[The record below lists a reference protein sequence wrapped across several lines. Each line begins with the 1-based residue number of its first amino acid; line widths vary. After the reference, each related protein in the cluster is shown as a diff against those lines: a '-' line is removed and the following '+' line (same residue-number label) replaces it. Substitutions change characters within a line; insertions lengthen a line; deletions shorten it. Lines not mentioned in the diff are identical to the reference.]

1 MLTITNKNGVF
12 YANDEDANIS
22 EDELTV
28 QNNGWCKLP
37 EGNSSNRTWIKATE
51 LEKIDGTK
59 ELPYREKSVRATSGV
74 AGKTW
79 IDFLSDEDKAIYE
92 QLKAKGEQARLDA
105 KKKPLTEE
113 EKAERNIAKLEAK
126 LAELKDK
133 RDSRKKVEA

>member
-12 YANDEDANIS
+12 YANDKDANIS
-22 EDELTV
+22 EVELKV

-51 LEKIDGTK
+51 LEKITDTR

-92 QLKAKGEQARLDA
+92 QLKAKGEKAREEA
-105 KKKPLTEE
+105 KSHKLTEE
-113 EKAERNIAKLEAK
+113 EKNELKIKKLEAQLEAMK
-126 LAELKDK
+126 AKRAE
-133 RDSRKKVEA
+133 RVGA

>member
-12 YANDEDANIS
+12 YANDKDANIS
-22 EDELTV
+22 EVELTV
-28 QNNGWCKLP
+28 QSNGWCKLP

-79 IDFLSDEDKAIYE
+79 VDFLSDEDKAIYE
-92 QLKAKGEQARLDA
+92 QLKAKGEKAREEA
-105 KKKPLTEE
+105 KSHKLTEE
-113 EKAERNIAKLEAK
+113 EKNELKIKKLEAQLEAMK
-126 LAELKDK
+126 AKRAE
-133 RDSRKKVEA
+133 RVGA

>member
-12 YANDEDANIS
+12 YANDKDANIS
-22 EDELTV
+22 EVELKV

-51 LEKIDGTK
+51 LEKITDTK

-79 IDFLSDEDKAIYE
+79 IDFLSDEDKALYE
-92 QLKAKGEQARLDA
+92 QLKAKGEKARDEA
-105 KKKPLTEE
+105 KSHMLTEE
-113 EKAERNIAKLEAK
+113 EKNELKIKKLEAQVDAMK
-126 LAELKDK
+126 AKRAE
-133 RDSRKKVEA
+133 RVGA

>member
-12 YANDEDANIS
+12 YANDKDANIS
-22 EDELTV
+22 EVELKV

-51 LEKIDGTK
+51 LEKIEGTR

-79 IDFLSDEDKAIYE
+79 IDFLSDEDRAIYE
-92 QLKAKGEQARLDA
+92 QLKAKGEKAREEA
-105 KKKPLTEE
+105 KSHKLTEE
-113 EKAERNIAKLEAK
+113 EKNELKIKKLEAQLEAMK
-126 LAELKDK
+126 AKRAE
-133 RDSRKKVEA
+133 RVGA

>member
-12 YANDEDANIS
+12 YANDNDANIS
-22 EDELTV
+22 EVELKV

-51 LEKIDGTK
+51 LEKIEDTK

-92 QLKAKGEQARLDA
+92 QLKAKGEKAREEA
-105 KKKPLTEE
+105 KSHKLTEE
-113 EKAERNIAKLEAK
+113 EKNELKIKKLEAQLEAMK
-126 LAELKDK
+126 AKRAE
-133 RDSRKKVEA
+133 RVGA

>member
-1 MLTITNKNGVF
+1 MITITNKNGVF
-12 YANDEDANIS
+12 YANDKDANIS
-22 EDELTV
+22 EVELKV
-28 QNNGWCKLP
+28 QSNGWCRLP

-92 QLKAKGEQARLDA
+92 QLKAKGEKAREEA
-105 KKKPLTEE
+105 KSHKLTEE
-113 EKAERNIAKLEAK
+113 EKNELKIKKLEAQLEAMK
-126 LAELKDK
+126 AKRAE
-133 RDSRKKVEA
+133 RVGA

>member
-12 YANDEDANIS
+12 YANDNDANIS
-22 EDELTV
+22 EVELKV

-51 LEKIDGTK
+51 LEKIEDTI

-79 IDFLSDEDKAIYE
+79 IDFLSDEDKALYE
-92 QLKAKGEQARLDA
+92 QLKAKGEKAREEA
-105 KKKPLTEE
+105 KSHKLTEE
-113 EKAERNIAKLEAK
+113 EKNELKIKKLEAQLEAMK
-126 LAELKDK
+126 AKRAE
-133 RDSRKKVEA
+133 RVGA

>member
-12 YANDEDANIS
+12 YANDKDANIS
-22 EDELTV
+22 EVELTV
-28 QNNGWCKLP
+28 QSNGWCKLP

-79 IDFLSDEDKAIYE
+79 VDFLSDEDKAVYE
-92 QLKAKGEQARLDA
+92 QLKAKGEKAREEA
-105 KKKPLTEE
+105 KSHKLTEE
-113 EKAERNIAKLEAK
+113 EKNELKIKKLEAQLEAMK
-126 LAELKDK
+126 AKRAE
-133 RDSRKKVEA
+133 RVGA

>member
-12 YANDEDANIS
+12 YANDKDANIS
-22 EDELTV
+22 EVELKV

-51 LEKIDGTK
+51 LEKIEDTR

-92 QLKAKGEQARLDA
+92 QLKAKGEKAREEA
-105 KKKPLTEE
+105 KSHKLTEE
-113 EKAERNIAKLEAK
+113 EKNELKIKKLEAQLEAMK
-126 LAELKDK
+126 AKRAE
-133 RDSRKKVEA
+133 RVGA

>member
-12 YANDEDANIS
+12 YANDKDANIS
-22 EDELTV
+22 EVELKV
-28 QNNGWCKLP
+28 QSNGWCKLP

-51 LEKIDGTK
+51 LEKITGTK

-92 QLKAKGEQARLDA
+92 QLKAKGEKAREEA
-105 KKKPLTEE
+105 KSHKLTEE
-113 EKAERNIAKLEAK
+113 EKNELKIKKLEAQLEAMK
-126 LAELKDK
+126 AKRAE
-133 RDSRKKVEA
+133 RVGA

>member
-12 YANDEDANIS
+12 YANDKDANIS
-22 EDELTV
+22 EVELKV
-28 QNNGWCKLP
+28 QSNGWCKLP

-79 IDFLSDEDKAIYE
+79 VDFLSDEDKAIYE
-92 QLKAKGEQARLDA
+92 QLKAKGEKAREEA
-105 KKKPLTEE
+105 KSHKLTEE
-113 EKAERNIAKLEAK
+113 EKNELKIKKLEAQLEAMK
-126 LAELKDK
+126 AKRAE
-133 RDSRKKVEA
+133 R

>member
-12 YANDEDANIS
+12 YANDKDANIS
-22 EDELTV
+22 EVELKV

-51 LEKIDGTK
+51 LEKIENTR

-92 QLKAKGEQARLDA
+92 QLKAKGEKAREEA
-105 KKKPLTEE
+105 KSHKLTEE
-113 EKAERNIAKLEAK
+113 EKNELKIKKLEAQLEAMK
-126 LAELKDK
+126 AKRAE
-133 RDSRKKVEA
+133 RVGA

>member
-12 YANDEDANIS
+12 YANDKDANIS
-22 EDELTV
+22 EVELKV

-51 LEKIDGTK
+51 LEKITDTK

-92 QLKAKGEQARLDA
+92 QLKARGEQARQDA

-113 EKAERNIAKLEAK
+113 EKAERNIAKLEAR
-126 LAELKDK
+126 LAELKAK
-133 RDSRKKVEA
+133 RDARVEG

>member
-12 YANDEDANIS
+12 YANDKDANIS
-22 EDELTV
+22 EVELKV

-51 LEKIDGTK
+51 LEKIIGTK

-79 IDFLSDEDKAIYE
+79 IDFLSDEDRDIYE
-92 QLKAKGEQARLDA
+92 QLKAKGEKAREEA
-105 KKKPLTEE
+105 KSHKLTEE
-113 EKAERNIAKLEAK
+113 EKNELKIKKLEAQLEAMK
-126 LAELKDK
+126 AKRAE
-133 RDSRKKVEA
+133 RVGA

>member
-12 YANDEDANIS
+12 YANDKDANIS
-22 EDELTV
+22 EVELKV

-51 LEKIDGTK
+51 LEKIEGTR

-79 IDFLSDEDKAIYE
+79 IDFLSDEDRAIYE
-92 QLKAKGEQARLDA
+92 QLKAKGEKAREEA
-105 KKKPLTEE
+105 KSHKLTEE
-113 EKAERNIAKLEAK
+113 EKNELKIKKLEAR
-126 LAELKDK
+126 LAELKAK
-133 RDSRKKVEA
+133 RDARVEG

>member
-12 YANDEDANIS
+12 YANDKDANIS
-22 EDELTV
+22 EVELKV

-51 LEKIDGTK
+51 LEKIENTR

-79 IDFLSDEDKAIYE
+79 IDFLSDEDRAIYE
-92 QLKAKGEQARLDA
+92 QLKAKGEKAREEA
-105 KKKPLTEE
+105 KSHKLTEE
-113 EKAERNIAKLEAK
+113 EKNELKIKKLEAQLEAMK
-126 LAELKDK
+126 AKRAE
-133 RDSRKKVEA
+133 RVGA

>member
-1 MLTITNKNGVF
+1 MITITNKNGVF
-12 YANDEDANIS
+12 YANDKDANIS
-22 EDELTV
+22 EVELKV

-51 LEKIDGTK
+51 LEKIEDTR

-92 QLKAKGEQARLDA
+92 QLKAKGEKAREEA
-105 KKKPLTEE
+105 KSHKLTEE
-113 EKAERNIAKLEAK
+113 EKNELKIKKLEAQLEAMK
-126 LAELKDK
+126 AKRAE
-133 RDSRKKVEA
+133 RVGA